1 MSLLM
6 IFRSSTNATKAA
18 LAVLL
23 TTEAM
28 AEVVVIALGL
38 PGLFTT
44 CIESFELIQYAKTFE
59 DDRRDL
65 VLRLEILE
73 ARLA

>member
-1 MSLLM
+1 MP
-6 IFRSSTNATKAA
+6 
-18 LAVLL
+18 LAQGKNKSRDESVDA
-23 TTEAM
+23 EAM